1 MLVGEK
7 NGFEIHF
14 DCMKQSYSV
23 YKDKKFV
30 IGNKFKFS
38 DVKTYIA

>member
-7 NGFEIHF
+7 NGFEIYF
-14 DCMKQSYSV
+14 DCSKQTYSV
-23 YKDKKFV
+23 YKDNKFV